1 MGAGAIPVGG
11 HQEMKNK
18 PFLSRFGFAIAGLRE
33 VWRREKSFRTQAVL
47 GALAIVGLVV
57 LRPGFVWVAFVTICI
72 VLIFALELINSAIE
86 YLIDHLHPEVAP
98 EIRLAKDAAAAAV
111 LVASIGAIVVA
122 VLLLAAWA
130 LG

>member
-1 MGAGAIPVGG
+1 
-11 HQEMKNK
+11 MKNK

-33 VWRREKSFRTQAVL
+33 VWRREKSFRTQA
-47 GALAIVGLVV
+47 ALAVLAVVGLVV
-57 LRPGFVWVAFVTICI
+57 LRPGFVWVAFVAICI

-98 EIRLAKDAAAAAV
+98 EIRLSKDAAAV

-122 VLLLAAWA
+122 VVLLAAWTV
-130 LG
+130 G

>member
-1 MGAGAIPVGG
+1 
-11 HQEMKNK
+11 MKNK
-18 PFLSRFGFAIAGLRE
+18 PFLSRFGFAVSGLRE
-33 VWRREKSFRTQAVL
+33 VWRREKSFRTQAAL
-47 GALAIVGLVV
+47 GVMAIAATIA

-98 EIRLAKDAAAAAV
+98 EIRLAKDVAAAAV

-122 VLLLAAWA
+122 VLLLAAWIA
-130 LG
+130 S